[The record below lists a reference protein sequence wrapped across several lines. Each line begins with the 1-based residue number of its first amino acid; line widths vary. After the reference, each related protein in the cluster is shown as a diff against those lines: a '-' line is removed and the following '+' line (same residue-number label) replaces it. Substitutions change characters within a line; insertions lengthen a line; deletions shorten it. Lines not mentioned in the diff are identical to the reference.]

1 MKIDFYRKKI
11 NNIDS
16 KILNLLKERFENS
29 KKIGRI
35 KKKKGM
41 KVLDK
46 KREKEIVK
54 GLIEKSN
61 LNKKFIKK
69 IYSIIF
75 RESRRLQK

>member
-1 MKIDFYRKKI
+1 MEIDSYRKKI
-11 NNIDS
+11 SDIDS
-16 KILNLLKERFENS
+16 KILKLLKERFENS
-29 KKIGRI
+29 KKIGEI

-46 KREKEIVK
+46 KREKEIIFY
-54 GLIEKSN
+54 LSDMSN

-69 IYSIIF
+69 LYSIIF